1 MGEENIFIDSSKD
14 YTVILVLDLGA
25 GISASDNF

>member
-1 MGEENIFIDSSKD
+1 MGEENIFIDSNKD
-14 YTVILVLDLGA
+14 YTLILVLDLGA